1 MLKEDTEKVIFNRL
15 KRRSGKLKFSALFS
29 YLKMVFIG
37 HQDVMRW
44 ILIFLLFI
52 SSNILNAQESKIC
65 VSKEAIK
72 MDYDGYLLK
81 ITVEKDGGRYET
93 RPGDYQNWVDFMWQF
108 EFKERAEIL
117 KQLSHY
123 FDDYSLCSKAVD
135 ALLPAIGTVG
145 TLDHNSKETRYTIAV
160 EAMFLINWMAFGDM
174 ATFLSTKPIL
184 FDVEKKTAVAYD
196 DYKSI
201 KKLAKFYNRWVKKKQ
216 KDGNISFLEMFELDS
231 GDVIWEGSDAMQTE
245 ERKQFFKKTFR
256 DVN

>member
-1 MLKEDTEKVIFNRL
+1 M
-15 KRRSGKLKFSALFS
+15 
-29 YLKMVFIG
+29 
-37 HQDVMRW
+37 
-44 ILIFLLFI
+44 
-52 SSNILNAQESKIC
+52 
-65 VSKEAIK
+65 SKEAIK